1 MILGLGIDIVETGRI
16 KRLLDKA
23 CFLKKAFHSL
33 ELEESFKKKV
43 SAHLSLA
50 ARWACKEALGKALGT
65 GLKGMRLNDIAVL
78 NCPCEKPEIRLF
90 GSALEAV
97 RRRGVSHIHVSLT
110 HEKKR
115 RRLWLYWKKPKT
127 PAERLHY
134 TGHAKRPP
142 KGLLALKSF
151 KQVKKVINK
160 GLFLVD
166 IFFYLC
172 YKGLRI

>member
-16 KRLLDKA
+16 KRLLDKE

-33 ELEESFKKKV
+33 ELEESFKKKA

-65 GLKGMRLNDIAVL
+65 GLKGMRLCDIAVL

-110 HEKKR
+110 HEKKTAAAVVI
-115 RRLWLYWKKPKT
+115 LEKTENPCGT
-127 PAERLHY
+127 PALYGACEKASEGL
-134 TGHAKRPP
+134 TGA
-142 KGLLALKSF
+142 
-151 KQVKKVINK
+151 
-160 GLFLVD
+160 
-166 IFFYLC
+166 
-172 YKGLRI
+172 

>member
-16 KRLLDKA
+16 KRLLDKE

-110 HEKKR
+110 HEKKTAAAVVI
-115 RRLWLYWKKPKT
+115 LEKTENPCGT
-127 PAERLHY
+127 PALYGACEKVAEGL
-134 TGHAKRPP
+134 TGA
-142 KGLLALKSF
+142 
-151 KQVKKVINK
+151 
-160 GLFLVD
+160 
-166 IFFYLC
+166 
-172 YKGLRI
+172 